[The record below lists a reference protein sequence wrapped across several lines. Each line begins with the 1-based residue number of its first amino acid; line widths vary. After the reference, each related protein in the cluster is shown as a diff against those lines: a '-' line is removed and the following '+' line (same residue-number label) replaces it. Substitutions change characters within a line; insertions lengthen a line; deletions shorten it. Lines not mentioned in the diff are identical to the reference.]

1 MSKKLSSLDVTLAGG
16 KLDPQFV
23 TPEGAPLRRLTH
35 GVTIR
40 DLLTHVDERGSLME
54 LYDPRWEWHPEPMV
68 FAYCFT
74 VRPGFVKG
82 WGLHKQ
88 HEDRYVLLQGEME
101 LVLYDPR
108 PDSPTA
114 DEICRIQLTP
124 YRRCIVN
131 IPRNVWHADHNIGPG
146 DVLVVNFPTMAY
158 DHARPDKYRLPINTD
173 LIPYR
178 FPDGVRGG

>member
-1 MSKKLSSLDVTLAGG
+1 MPKTPDLLDATLAAA
-16 KLDPQFV
+16 KQDPQFV
-23 TPEGAPLRRLTH
+23 TPDGAPLRRLTH

-40 DLLTHVDERGSLME
+40 DLPTHVDERGSLME
-54 LYDPRWEWHPEPMV
+54 LFDPRWKWHPEAMV

-74 VRPGFVKG
+74 LRPGFVKG
-82 WGLHKQ
+82 WSLHKE
-88 HEDRYVLLQGEME
+88 HEDRYVLIQGELE

-108 PDSPTA
+108 PDSPTVG
-114 DEICRIQLTP
+114 EVCRIQLTP

-131 IPRNVWHADHNIGPG
+131 IPRNVWHADYNFGAS
-146 DVLVVNFPTMAY
+146 DVLTINFPTMAY
-158 DHARPDKYRLPINTD
+158 DHAKPDKYRLPIDTD